1 MSAYY
6 LIIGSNSF
14 SGSNMIKHLVLK
26 KRNIIAISRSKEK
39 NACYLPYKKIQNYK
53 KYVKFFQID
62 INNDKL
68 NLKNLIN
75 KYKPSYVINYAGQG
89 MVEQSWSNPED
100 WYLTNVIGQL
110 KLINF
115 LISVNSVKKYIH
127 FTTPEVYGN
136 TKKIIK
142 ENFNFSPSTPYA
154 NSRASFDFHL
164 KMLNEKYDFPVIFT
178 RAANVYGECQDLF
191 RIIPK
196 TIMKIKKNSKI
207 ELHGGGNS
215 LRSFIHI
222 DDVSIA
228 LMQIINK
235 GKKGETYHI
244 STNAY
249 IKISKL
255 VQIICKN
262 LNVDYKNYI
271 KNTSDRVG
279 KDKAYLLNSSKLRKL
294 GWRDKIDLENGI
306 LNTKKWI
313 EENYIFLKKQKLNY
327 SHKK

>member
-1 MSAYY
+1 
-6 LIIGSNSF
+6 
-14 SGSNMIKHLVLK
+14 
-26 KRNIIAISRSKEK
+26 
-39 NACYLPYKKIQNYK
+39 
-53 KYVKFFQID
+53 
-62 INNDKL
+62 
-68 NLKNLIN
+68 
-75 KYKPSYVINYAGQG
+75 

-178 RAANVYGECQDLF
+178 RAANVYGECQDLY

-255 VQIICKN
+255 VQIILKN

-271 KNTSDRVG
+271 KNTPDRVG
-279 KDKAYLLNSSKLRKL
+279 KTKHIYLIHQN
-294 GWRDKIDLENGI
+294 
-306 LNTKKWI
+306 
-313 EENYIFLKKQKLNY
+313 
-327 SHKK
+327 

>member
-1 MSAYY
+1 MSPYY

-39 NACYLPYKKIQNYK
+39 NSCYLPYKKIQNYK

-62 INNDKL
+62 INNNKL
-68 NLKNLIN
+68 NLKNLIK
-75 KYKPSYVINYAGQG
+75 KYKPYYVINYAGQG

-110 KLINF
+110 KLINL
-115 LISVNSVKKYIH
+115 LISANSVKKYIH

-136 TKKIIK
+136 TKNIIK
-142 ENFNFSPSTPYA
+142 ENFNFNPSTPYA

-178 RAANVYGECQDLF
+178 RAANVYGECQDLY

-222 DDVSIA
+222 DDVSTA

-244 STNAY
+244 STKSY

-255 VQIICKN
+255 VKIICKN

-271 KNTSDRVG
+271 KNTPDRVG
-279 KDKAYLLNSSKLRKL
+279 KDNAYLLNSSKLRKL
-294 GWRDKIDLENGI
+294 GWRDKINLENGI
-306 LNTKKWI
+306 LDTKKWI
-313 EENYIFLKKQKLNY
+313 EDNYIFLKKQKLNY